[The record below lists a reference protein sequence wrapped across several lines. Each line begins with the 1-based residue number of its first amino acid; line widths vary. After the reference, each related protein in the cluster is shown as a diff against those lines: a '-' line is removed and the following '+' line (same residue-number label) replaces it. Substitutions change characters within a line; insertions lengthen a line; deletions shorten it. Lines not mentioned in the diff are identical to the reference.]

1 MRNTTFNRFPTLL
14 KRMGVP
20 LVGASAAA
28 ALLTISVSA
37 GTGQTVLGVNAA
49 AIRSC
54 VAAGQLPGRD
64 CSRKPGIAHTP
75 RVVFP
80 NVPTRQRAPLGNNLQ
95 IPATKRQAVSATTP
109 AQQARLRA
117 FLSQLGQRP

>member
-49 AIRSC
+49 AIR
-54 VAAGQLPGRD
+54 
-64 CSRKPGIAHTP
+64 
-75 RVVFP
+75 
-80 NVPTRQRAPLGNNLQ
+80 
-95 IPATKRQAVSATTP
+95 
-109 AQQARLRA
+109 
-117 FLSQLGQRP
+117 

>member
-1 MRNTTFNRFPTLL
+1 MRNTTSNRFPMLL
-14 KRMGVP
+14 RRIGMP

-37 GTGQTVLGVNAA
+37 GTGQTVLGVNTA

-54 VAAGQLPGRD
+54 IAAGQLLGRD
-64 CSRKPGIAHTP
+64 CSRQPGSGTTP
-75 RVVFP
+75 RVVLP
-80 NVPTRQRAPLGNNLQ
+80 KVPTRQRAPLGNNLQ